1 MPLSWELAT
10 RSWKPEE
17 VLSRCREPTVRVGRK
32 HQTALRLNH
41 RDRASVIRATMEM
54 RLTRYERSCKKLEY
68 ARNRGLDSAFLGGN
82 RVRRDPSPLT
92 RYLNKSGEA
101 EDFIN
106 ILESESGQEWWG
118 RITVW
123 HISTWERAA
132 PQLAGCLVDQRP
144 TAQTR
149 PAHSLQNRQ
158 TWFQAL
164 RQGQPLFL

>member
-10 RSWKPEE
+10 RSSKPEE
-17 VLSRCREPTVRVGRK
+17 VLSRCREPTVWVGRK

-41 RDRASVIRATMEM
+41 RDRASAIRATMEM
-54 RLTRYERSCKKLEY
+54 GWTLYECSCKILSMQETESWTLLSSVGIRY
-68 ARNRGLDSAFLGGN
+68 DVILPFDPFLN
-82 RVRRDPSPLT
+82 EW
-92 RYLNKSGEA
+92 GEA

-106 ILESESGQEWWG
+106 ILESESGKEWWG
-118 RITVW
+118 RVTAW
-123 HISTWERAA
+123 HISTRERAA

-144 TAQTR
+144 TAQTH